1 MLKTAECSNLCASDF
16 SSDVWVKHFRI
27 FPRGNQDSAM
37 CGRGHFKEIF
47 RFVSNFG
54 YLRLLISMA
63 DKILVDPEI
72 I

>member
-37 CGRGHFKEIF
+37 CG
-47 RFVSNFG
+47 FVSDFG
-54 YLRLLISMA
+54 YLRLLVSMA

-72 I
+72 IWRL